1 VPAARLPSGVEE
13 DAMSFPKDRK
23 YTKDHEWA
31 KAEGDVATVGISK
44 FAVDQLGDITLV
56 EAPKVG
62 SAVKQGEAMGTV
74 ESVKT
79 VSDLYAPV
87 SGTVAAANDSLVDA
101 PQKLNEDPFGE
112 GWIVRIKMS
121 EPAELGKLMD
131 ADTYE
136 KHTATEH

>member
-1 VPAARLPSGVEE
+1 
-13 DAMSFPKDRK
+13 MTFPRELR

-31 KAEGDVATVGISK
+31 RVEGDVATVGITK
-44 FAVDQLGDITLV
+44 FAVEQLGDITLV

-62 SAVKQGEAMGTV
+62 AAVKMGAAMGTI

-79 VSDLYAPV
+79 VSDLNAPY
-87 SGTVAAANDSLVDA
+87 SGTVTAANDALVDA
-101 PQKLNEDPFGE
+101 PQKVNDDPYGE

-121 EPAELGKLMD
+121 DAKESASLMD
-131 ADTYE
+131 ADAYE

>member
-1 VPAARLPSGVEE
+1 
-13 DAMSFPKDRK
+13 MTFPRELR

-31 KAEGDVATVGISK
+31 RAEGDVATIGITR
-44 FAVDQLGDITLV
+44 FAVEQLGDITLV

-62 SAVKQGEAMGTV
+62 TAVKKGEAMGTI

-87 SGTVAAANDSLVDA
+87 SGTVTAANDALVDA
-101 PQKLNEDPFGE
+101 PQKVNDDPYGE
-112 GWIVRIKMS
+112 GWIVRVKLND
-121 EPAELGKLMD
+121 PKELAALMD
-131 ADTYE
+131 ADAYE

>member
-1 VPAARLPSGVEE
+1 
-13 DAMSFPKDRK
+13 MSFPRDRK

-31 KAEGDVATVGISK
+31 KAEDDVATVGISK

-56 EAPKVG
+56 EGPKVG
-62 SAVKQGEAMGTV
+62 STVKQGEAMGTV

-87 SGTVAAANDSLVDA
+87 SGTVVGANDSLADA
-101 PQKLNEDPFGE
+101 PQKLNEDPYGE
-112 GWIVRIKMS
+112 GWIVRVRMS
-121 EPAELGKLMD
+121 APAELGKLMD
-131 ADTYE
+131 ADAYE